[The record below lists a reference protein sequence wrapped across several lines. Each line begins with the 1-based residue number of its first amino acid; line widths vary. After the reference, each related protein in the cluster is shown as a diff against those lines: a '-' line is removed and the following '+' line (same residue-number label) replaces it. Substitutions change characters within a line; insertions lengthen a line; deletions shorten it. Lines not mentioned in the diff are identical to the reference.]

1 MAVKA
6 RPVLVIEASEMKS
19 YMPVPPNCWQGQ
31 VDCVVG
37 PFSSQ
42 DAAQYFARA
51 VVEFSQYDAFIDQLF
66 PRGDA
71 WYLKIGQARS
81 ESVGQP
87 QQARRL
93 KSVTA

>member
-19 YMPVPPNCWQGQ
+19 YTPVVPNCWQGQ

-37 PFSSQ
+37 PFSSREV
-42 DAAQYFARA
+42 AEHFAHS

-81 ESVGQP
+81 EPVGQP
-87 QQARRL
+87 QQGRRL
-93 KSVTA
+93 KPVTA

>member
-19 YMPVPPNCWQGQ
+19 YAPVPPNCWQGQ

-42 DAAQYFARA
+42 EVAQYFARS
-51 VVEFSQYDAFIDQLF
+51 VVEYSQYDAFIDQLF

-81 ESVGQP
+81 EPAGQS
-87 QQARRL
+87 QQGRRL

>member
-19 YMPVPPNCWQGQ
+19 YTPVPPNCWQGQ

-42 DAAQYFARA
+42 EVAQYFARA
-51 VVEFSQYDAFIDQLF
+51 VVEFGQYDAFIDQLF
-66 PRGDA
+66 PQGDA
-71 WYLKIGQARS
+71 WYLKIDRSDTGFGPYLEEGARK
-81 ESVGQP
+81 
-87 QQARRL
+87 L
-93 KSVTA
+93 DTTL